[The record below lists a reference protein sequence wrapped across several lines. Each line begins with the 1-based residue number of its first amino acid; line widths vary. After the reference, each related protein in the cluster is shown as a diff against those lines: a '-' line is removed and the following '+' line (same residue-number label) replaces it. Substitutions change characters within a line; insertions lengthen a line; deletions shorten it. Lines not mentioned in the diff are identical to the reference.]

1 MRWRPPARRSGWHS
15 GYTVLDR
22 PAVAL
27 KVTRLPGELEIY
39 VCGQSDII
47 IDDATARRREEP
59 ILTAVTESTVQWL
72 LHRRMNAQKQ
82 MRWTPRGAHLVE
94 TASLSG
100 AILLIVGTATAMAWA
115 LTQAGFANSLASLMI
130 SMPGGH
136 WGFLAISIVVFI
148 ILGSV
153 LEGLPAMYFRTAALS
168 RSAQSRHQRCALCYR
183 RHPGDGDWAVL
194 AAIWCRILS
203 VLSDRPGFQRSGA
216 GTYLGVHG
224 RTHRRPGDR
233 GRGAVAHDR
242 VPDMTPWEQSGD
254 TDGNATI
261 PAVA

>member
-1 MRWRPPARRSGWHS
+1 MIERCDGVRRRDNPVG
-15 GYTVLDR
+15 TLDIQILDR

-153 LEGLPAMYFRTAALS
+153 LEGLPAMVLFGPLLFPVARNLGINDVHYAIVAILAMGIGLFSPPFGVGFYQSCLIGRASSDQALGPIWAYMAALI
-168 RSAQSRHQRCALCYR
+168 AALAIVA
-183 RHPGDGDWAVL
+183 AVPWL
-194 AAIWCRILS
+194 TT
-203 VLSDRPGFQRSGA
+203 GFL
-216 GTYLGVHG
+216 T
-224 RTHRRPGDR
+224 
-233 GRGAVAHDR
+233 
-242 VPDMTPWEQSGD
+242 
-254 TDGNATI
+254 
-261 PAVA
+261 